1 MKKILLILLCF
12 LLVTNIT
19 ICESSATPTS
29 LDEIYEIFEDDDYG
43 YIEHFDRQVFLDF
56 LKEPTYYGEE
66 VTLVAI
72 LVNFLPTDIYTFE
85 WEYSEDAEV
94 WYIIQNEHKQTYTFI
109 IDRLNC
115 AYWWRVK
122 VTLQEESL

>member
-1 MKKILLILLCF
+1 MKKLLAFILCLFCILN
-12 LLVTNIT
+12 VAHG
-19 ICESSATPTS
+19 ESSATPTD
-29 LDEIYEIFEDDDYG
+29 LEEIYEIFEDDDYG

-85 WEYSEDAEV
+85 WEYSKDAEV
-94 WYIIQNEHKQTYTFI
+94 WYIIQNEHEQTYTFI